1 MKISSK
7 RAEYAALTGLVLS
20 LVFFLVTL
28 LLGNWSGS
36 FVISAISWQILGSGV
51 IWLVLTIQFH
61 QRGLAEQEKLDIA
74 QLAKAKES
82 ATIFQAEQEQSNLFA
97 VAQSRLALFEKWFLP
112 IFAGLIGLY
121 EMGIAAYLLRIH
133 QPDLS
138 IVINQPLINAG
149 FMAGIAFV
157 CFLISRYSIGMSV
170 EIAWR
175 PLRAGG
181 SYLLAAAIMCF
192 AAAVALTFVQFKYF
206 AVMKVL
212 AWAVPILLGL
222 LGVETVFNLVM
233 DVYRPRLKGQY
244 SRAAF
249 ESRLLG
255 LISEPGGILNTAA
268 SAIDYQ
274 FGFKVSQT
282 WFFKLLERAIL
293 PLILF
298 SIITLYLLSCIV
310 IVQPD
315 EKAIVER
322 FGKPLAGEQ
331 LGPGLHLKRP
341 WPIDIAYK
349 YPVNRILQ
357 IDVGYVPESDPEAM
371 RKPLLWDTSHFKKEY
386 DLLTATRSTSGYGEG
401 AVPVSI
407 IRAAVPVQYRVK
419 DLYAFL
425 YRHKDAAK
433 LLEAICYREVVQFVA
448 GATIETDS
456 DEGLGGGGSSI
467 LGAGRAQAA
476 EDLLARIQKRA
487 DEDGLGVEIVFLGLQ
502 GFHPPPTV
510 ADDYEKVV
518 GSVQKKQALILN
530 AMAERNKSL
539 TSLAGSVDKADA
551 LYNLVKQYQGIQQKG
566 DASGTEKAGKNV
578 DDAFGNAAGEIF
590 ATLRQAKSDAF
601 EKSTVARGDSERFVG
616 QLKAYKA
623 SKQIYKNEQKLAML
637 EEALGPIRKFVAA
650 VDPNDEEVVIVDLQ
664 EKLTPSLY
672 EITGLEGTK
681 K

>member
-7 RAEYAALTGLVLS
+7 RAEYAALTGLILS
-20 LVFFLVTL
+20 LLFFLITL
-28 LLGNWSGS
+28 LLGNWSSS
-36 FVISAISWQILGSGV
+36 FVILAISWQILGGAI

-61 QRGLAEQEKLDIA
+61 QRSLAEQEKLDIA
-74 QLAKAKES
+74 QLAKGS
-82 ATIFQAEQEQSNLFA
+82 DSTTIFKTQEEQSSLLA
-97 VAQSRLALFEKWFLP
+97 VAQGRLALFEKWFVP
-112 IFAGLIGLY
+112 IFSLLIGLY
-121 EMGIAAYLLRIH
+121 EAGIGFYLFTTYK
-133 QPDLS
+133 PDADVLL
-138 IVINQPLINAG
+138 NQPLINGG

-157 CFLISRYSIGMSV
+157 CFLISRYTIGMSV
-170 EIAWR
+170 EIEWR

-181 SYLLAAAIMCF
+181 SYLLAVAIMCF
-192 AAAVALTFVQFKYF
+192 AAAIALTFAQFKY
-206 AVMKVL
+206 VVVISVL
-212 AWAVPILLGL
+212 AWVVPILLGL
-222 LGVETVFNLVM
+222 FGIETIFNLVM
-233 DVYRPRLKGQY
+233 DIYRPRLKGQY

-255 LISEPGGILNTAA
+255 LISEPGGILHTAA

-298 SIITLYLLSCIV
+298 SVVTLYLLSCIV

-315 EKAIVER
+315 EEAIVER
-322 FGKPLAGEQ
+322 FGKPLAGE
-331 LGPGLHLKRP
+331 LGPGMHAKRP

-357 IDVGYVPESDPEAM
+357 INVGFVPETDPEAM

-386 DLLTATRSTSGYGEG
+386 DLLTATRSASGYSEG

-407 IRAAVPVQYRVK
+407 IRAAVPVQYKVK
-419 DLYAFL
+419 DLYSFL
-425 YRHKDAAK
+425 YKHKNAEK

-448 GATIETDS
+448 GATIETES
-456 DEGLGGGGSSI
+456 EEGLGGGGSSI

-476 EDLLARIQKRA
+476 QDLLARIQKRA
-487 DEDGLGVEIVFLGLQ
+487 DENGLGVEIVFLGLQ
-502 GFHPPPTV
+502 GFHPPPKV

-530 AMAERNKSL
+530 ALAMRNRSL
-539 TSLAGSVDKADA
+539 TSLAGSVEKADA
-551 LYNLVKQYQGIQQKG
+551 LYSLAREYQGIKEKG
-566 DASGTEKAGKNV
+566 DAAAIEKAGKNL
-578 DDAFGNAAGEIF
+578 DDAFGKVQGDIF
-590 ATLRQAKSDAF
+590 ATLRQAKSDAY
-601 EKSTVARGDSERFVG
+601 EKSTTARADSDRFVG
-616 QLKAYKA
+616 QLQAYRAAKE
-623 SKQIYKNEQKLAML
+623 IYKNEQKLAML
-637 EEALGPIRKFVAA
+637 EEALEPIRKFVVA
-650 VDPNDEEVVIVDLQ
+650 VEPNDAEVIVVDLQ

-672 EITGLEGTK
+672 DITGLEGTK